1 MNELNYKAMSERI
14 KKCRKEL
21 GYTQEQMSEILEIS
35 YSSYSKIEN
44 AFQKP
49 SLVTVVKLSSK
60 LKVSIDYLV
69 FGNTESTFKTEADL
83 SDAIAVILSACDVDK
98 LEHVNEMIGKLI
110 KVMKNYTKQVISTI
124 RAT

>member
-21 GYTQEQMSEILEIS
+21 GYTQEQMCELLGLS

-49 SLVTVVKLSSK
+49 SLSTVVKLSSR
-60 LKVSIDYLV
+60 LKVPIDYLV
-69 FGNTESTFKTEADL
+69 FGNIESGSRTEADL
-83 SDAIAVILSACDVDK
+83 SDVIAVILNDCDVGK
-98 LEHVNEMIGKLI
+98 LEHVNETIEKLI
-110 KVMKNYTKQVISTI
+110 KVMKIYTGKHK
-124 RAT
+124 